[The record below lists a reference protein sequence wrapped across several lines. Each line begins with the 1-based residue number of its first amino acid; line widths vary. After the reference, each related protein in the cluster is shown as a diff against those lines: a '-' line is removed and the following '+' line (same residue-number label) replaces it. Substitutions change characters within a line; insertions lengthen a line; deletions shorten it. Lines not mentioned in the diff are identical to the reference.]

1 MGLLNWLKSIFSS
14 DDDFSPLVKNEL
26 QYILSLD
33 ISFMQLIRKLKFI
46 YLIIEIIQK
55 KLQYFLFLVKRN
67 LFSSRYFIKKTK
79 C

>member
-33 ISFMQLIRKLKFI
+33 ISFMQLISKLLLM
-46 YLIIEIIQK
+46 LII
-55 KLQYFLFLVKRN
+55 
-67 LFSSRYFIKKTK
+67 
-79 C
+79 